1 MANRLWF
8 IHLNKLFGTFNMKI
22 KFMLIII
29 LFSLILFSN
38 CTANEE
44 KETEMK
50 DKKANHLINEQ
61 SPYLLQHAYNPVD
74 WYPWGDEAFAKAK
87 KENKPIFLSI
97 GYSTCHWCHVMEHES
112 FEDDSVAALMNEH
125 FVNIKVD
132 REERPD
138 IDAIYMTAC
147 QMLNQRGGWPL
158 TIIMTPDKKP
168 FYAGT
173 YIPKESMYQRI
184 GMLDLIPRIADAWNK
199 DHENILS
206 TADKITEALKD
217 NLIGSVGNSSSK
229 FSEDF
234 FAKAFDS
241 FVSRYDSKWG
251 GFGQKPKFPS
261 PHQLSFLMRYGKTYN
276 NPKAVEM
283 AEHTLD
289 MMRKGGMYDHLGY
302 GFHRYSTDEK
312 WLLPHFEKMLYDQ
325 AMITIA
331 FVEAWQ
337 VTGNIE
343 YKNTVQE
350 ILEYVARDM
359 TDPEG
364 GFYSAEDADSEG
376 IEGKFYVWEVSEINE
391 LLGDKAERFINS
403 YGVKANGNYK
413 EEAAG
418 HGAGGNILHTAKNIS
433 SLANEFGITES
444 ELKKELEKSRKI
456 LFDVREKRVHP
467 FKDNKVLTDWNGLM
481 ISAFARAGAAFVEE
495 QYVDVAKKA
504 AGFIKQKMTNNNG
517 ELLHRYRE
525 GNAAIKA
532 HLDDYAFYGR
542 ALLDLYEATFDVEY
556 LKEAIKLMKKTEELF
571 LDKENGGYY
580 FARED
585 ASDLISRNI
594 EIYDGAIPSGNSVML
609 SNITRL
615 GKMTGETFY
624 EKSANKLITRFSSQ
638 IEESPQAFSEF
649 LSSALYA
656 VKGGFEIV
664 IVAKEGDDKNKK
676 QVREILKEINSRF
689 IPNKVILFRP
699 EGEENPEIVRI
710 AEYVK
715 MQYQIGEKATVYVC
729 ENFACQTPTNDIKTM
744 LKHLGW

>member
-1 MANRLWF
+1 
-8 IHLNKLFGTFNMKI
+8 MKI

-29 LFSLILFSN
+29 LFSIILFSN
-38 CTANEE
+38 CIANQE
-44 KETEMK
+44 KETKMN

-125 FVNIKVD
+125 FINIKVD

-206 TADKITEALKD
+206 TADKITDALKD
-217 NLIGSVGNSSSK
+217 NLLGSVGNSSAE
-229 FSEDF
+229 FTEEIF
-234 FAKAFDS
+234 TKAFDS

-261 PHQLSFLMRYGKTYN
+261 PHQLSFLLRYGKIYN
-276 NPKAVEM
+276 NPKASEM
-283 AEHTLD
+283 VEHTLD
-289 MMRKGGMYDHLGY
+289 MMRNGGMYDHLGY

-325 AMITIA
+325 AMLVVA
-331 FVEAWQ
+331 YVEAWQ
-337 VTGNIE
+337 VSGKIE
-343 YKNTVQE
+343 YKNTAEE

-359 TDPEG
+359 TDKFG
-364 GFYSAEDADSEG
+364 GFLSAEDADSEG

-391 LLGDKAERFINS
+391 LLGRNSEIFIKS
-403 YGVKANGNYK
+403 YGIKPDGNYK
-413 EEAAG
+413 EEVAG
-418 HGAGGNILHTAKNIS
+418 HGAGGNILHTPKNIS
-433 SLANEFGITES
+433 ALANEFGIS
-444 ELKKELEKSRKI
+444 EDDLEKELTQSRKI
-456 LFDVREKRVHP
+456 LFDEREKRVHP

-481 ISAFARAGAAFVEE
+481 ISAFSRAGAAFDEE
-495 QYVDVAKKA
+495 QYIDIAKKA
-504 AGFIKQKMTNNNG
+504 AGFIKQKMTKKNG

-556 LKEAIKLMKKTEELF
+556 LKDAIGLMKKTDELF

-624 EKSANKLITRFSSQ
+624 EKSASSLITRFSSQ
-638 IEESPQAFSEF
+638 IEQSPQAFSEF
-649 LSSALYA
+649 LSSAIYA

-664 IVAKEGDDKNKK
+664 IVAKDGDEDKK
-676 QVREILKEINSRF
+676 QVAEILKEINSRF

-715 MQYQIGEKATVYVC
+715 MQYQIGDKATVYVC

-744 LKHLGW
+744 LRHLGW